1 MAALIKTQTSSLV
14 AALAR
19 CALPVGGRQ
28 SQRIPA
34 LGAVCLAGGSDA
46 LIRHGHQFRRH
57 RNDPT

>member
-1 MAALIKTQTSSLV
+1 MAGLIKARSGSLA
-14 AALAR
+14 AALAL
-19 CALPVGGRQ
+19 CALPFGGRQ